1 MVALECGVRVGSM
14 TPDTLVDASDVDDS
28 PRMADPEL
36 GPAAGRVPE
45 MEPRVDTAKGAGGG
59 RFRLARDSV
68 PRPSRRIF
76 FSAAIS

>member
-1 MVALECGVRVGSM
+1 MRVGSI

-45 MEPRVDTAKGAGGG
+45 TEPGVNTAKGAGGG
-59 RFRLARDSV
+59 RFRLARASV
-68 PRPSRRIF
+68 PRPSRRTL